1 MRVTWTE
8 LARRNT
14 KFGRE
19 LSSATGKRQKEVDQ
33 EILARQR
40 EANQKYEEDSDEED
54 EEQAFIP
61 TPGDK
66 DGPTEIKTNFNRRK
80 TMLRKQ
86 LIESESHE
94 MLLRPG
100 ALSSENDPSSGLGA
114 VEDTQEG
121 EDEEDADIF
130 DAFKF
135 TSFKT
140 KLAIDERYDMVHL
153 KDPEEPELIE
163 TQLVFPKEKVEKN
176 SVELVAIN
184 ADALAKQEKLK

>member
-1 MRVTWTE
+1 M
-8 LARRNT
+8 
-14 KFGRE
+14 
-19 LSSATGKRQKEVDQ
+19 
-33 EILARQR
+33 LARQR
-40 EANQKYEEDSDEED
+40 EANLKYEEGSDEED

-66 DGPTEIKTNFNRRK
+66 DGPTEIKTNINRRK
-80 TMLRKQ
+80 TILRKQ

-121 EDEEDADIF
+121 DDEEDADIF
-130 DAFKF
+130 DTFKF